1 MISRTPDELANEIRM
16 NRKQF
21 SGTFLIVEG
30 RDDRLFM
37 DQYISATTCK
47 IEVANGKNNVCDVI
61 DILDNDGFDGALG
74 LIDADLDR
82 ICGTQHRSGN
92 LVIPECHDLMTML
105 VCSPALDRTVREFG
119 SRPKLEAFDEILL
132 DALID
137 RALLIGYLRL
147 FSKMEGL
154 NLRFDGLNYST
165 WIDRLTFAP
174 DTAKLIRAVKNHS
187 QGHDLSSRT
196 LEEGMRELYTAGLD
210 PLEVCN
216 GTDLVEILSIG
227 LRKLLGNNSAQ
238 KVKPEAL
245 KASLRLAFSEQDFR
259 LTGLKRDI
267 EKWQDNT
274 AGYQVMRSDLTR

>member
-1 MISRTPDELANEIRM
+1 M